1 MKHFG
6 EPAENEKIIVQTQ
19 KIFDKVFDSMIEI
32 LLLKRPGKKNY
43 LTGQD
48 RCEQKF
54 IIQNRLQNSTHLS

>member
-6 EPAENEKIIVQTQ
+6 EPTENEKIIVQTQ

-32 LLLKRPGKKNY
+32 LLLKRPGKKIY

-48 RCEQKF
+48 RC
-54 IIQNRLQNSTHLS
+54 